1 MRVLNKIMPLL
12 MALVMSV
19 SLSGCGNM
27 APNGSTGNE
36 VCLPDGYTME
46 DLLNGFKING
56 KTLTYPITING
67 IFACDDRF
75 TYELAPIYDDYKT
88 PEEVF
93 DYFHYPS
100 VGFEILCDGQK
111 LFQVVIL
118 KDDYFNYGA
127 DKSPINSLGYGFASV
142 YFNECDV
149 DLTYLD
155 KIDFNSSYKDVVSC
169 IGKPAYGDNNSN
181 IFYKFKDNGVEYKL
195 SFHPNNDEFINGKGE
210 IVVIRFSIKEEDTE
224 IISDTAPQVQTAD
237 TRSI

>member
-1 MRVLNKIMPLL
+1 MEVLNKLLTLL

-19 SLSGCGNM
+19 NLSGCGS
-27 APNGSTGNE
+27 STDAADVQFEPDIIAQGNTDDSE

-67 IFACDDRF
+67 ILACDDRF
-75 TYELAPIYDDYKT
+75 TYELAPIYDDCKT

-93 DYFHYPS
+93 DYFRYPS
-100 VGFEILCDGQK
+100 VNFEILCDGQK

-127 DKSPINSLGYGFASV
+127 DKSPINSLGYGFASM

-149 DLTYLD
+149 EFTYLD

-169 IGKPAYGDNNSN
+169 IGKPAYGENN
-181 IFYKFKDNGVEYKL
+181 IFYEFKDDGIEFEL
-195 SFHPNNDEFINGKGE
+195 SFHPNNAEFINGKGK
-210 IVVIRFSIKEEDTE
+210 IVKIKFGITPGDD
-224 IISDTAPQVQTAD
+224 IDVNI
-237 TRSI
+237 